1 MKFIQCLIVVCLFSI
16 SVFPQTLDDY
26 IKIALENNAE
36 LKALELQVEALEKR
50 IRQASA
56 LSDPMLMFGVVNLPT
71 NLSFTQDM
79 MTMKE
84 FGFSQMF
91 MYPGK
96 YSLMGK
102 MAQKDYEV
110 AKEVYRSKKLELIAN
125 VKMLY
130 FEIYYMTK
138 AIEITNRS
146 IDLLKDFVKI
156 ASTRFATG
164 QGIQQDVLKAQVEL
178 SKMMDELIK
187 MEAERKD
194 MIVKFNALLYRK
206 PMDSVSVPSGIEIVQ
221 FNKSYDELENLA
233 FENNPMIIAMK
244 KMVEKDK
251 VMNQFAKSELIP
263 DFEIKFSYGQRS
275 FVDQSGMRA
284 HDMLSF
290 SIGLNIP
297 IFFWRKQN
305 LKIQETAIIAS
316 QSEAKL
322 AMMKNEVSRM
332 IQETMNKIE
341 KNIKLIELYKSG
353 LIPQAT
359 QNLNVGLIGYQV
371 GKIDFMTLVDNFMS
385 LYNYQIQYEKI
396 IADYNS
402 KLAELEMLIG
412 IEINE
417 DFKN

>member
-1 MKFIQCLIVVCLFSI
+1 MLYLFSI
-16 SVFPQTLDDY
+16 SVFAQNLDDY
-26 IKIALENNAE
+26 IEIALENNAD

-50 IRQASA
+50 IKQAGA

-71 NLSFTQDM
+71 SLSFTQDM

-84 FGFSQMF
+84 FGFSQML
-91 MYPGK
+91 MYPEK
-96 YSLMGK
+96 YSLMRE
-102 MAQKDYEV
+102 MAQKDYEI
-110 AKEVYRSKKLELIAN
+110 AKEIYQSKKLELIAS

-138 AIEITNRS
+138 AIEITNKS

-178 SKMMDELIK
+178 SKMMGELIN
-187 MEAERKD
+187 MEAERKS

-206 PMDSVSVPSGIEIVQ
+206 PTDSVAVPSELEIVK
-221 FNKSYDELENLA
+221 FNKSYNELENLA

-244 KMVEKDK
+244 KMIEKDK
-251 VMNQFAKSELIP
+251 FMNQLAKMELIP

-275 FVDQSGMRA
+275 FVDQFGMRA

-290 SIGLNIP
+290 SIEINLP
-297 IFFWRKQN
+297 VYFWQKQN
-305 LKIQETAIIAS
+305 LKIQETAIVAS
-316 QSEAKL
+316 QSEARL
-322 AMMKNEVSRM
+322 AVMKNEVSRM
-332 IQETMNKIE
+332 LQETMNKIE
-341 KNIKLIELYKSG
+341 KNMKLVELYKSG

-396 IADYNS
+396 IADCNS

-412 IEINE
+412 MKISE